1 MTTVS
6 RRTFMGASVGALAA
20 IHIPEA
26 AQAAAPACVSG
37 SLPAFM
43 PNSLTVDCA
52 SQRNFELFK
61 KNSPYLGLAGVVSMT
76 FVTGRWGTYSAGS
89 LMLFPW
95 LKPKGQALG
104 QHNWGSAF
112 PGKDDQPMPA
122 APIPNATLPL
132 DEYFC
137 WYVLGAPWTTF
148 IGFTVDVPHK
158 RLAASN
164 VWFSNIGK
172 LADGSTV
179 GVDWTSSNLNRAW
192 FGGSSWIPNSDTCH
206 GNAWRK
212 VIADGINQASVAAC

>member
-26 AQAAAPACVSG
+26 TQAAAPACVSG
-37 SLPAFM
+37 SLPEFM

-76 FVTGRWGTYSAGS
+76 FVTGRWGRYSAGS

-95 LKPKGQALG
+95 LKPKGQAVG
-104 QHNWGSAF
+104 QHNWGSVF
-112 PGKDDQPMPA
+112 SGNGNQPIA
-122 APIPNATLPL
+122 GDPIPGASLPV

-137 WYVLGAPWTTF
+137 RIVLQAPWSMF
-148 IGFTVDVPHK
+148 IGFTVDVPYK
-158 RLAASN
+158 PSETTNAWVSN
-164 VWFSNIGK
+164 VGK

-179 GVDWTSSNLNRAW
+179 GVDWTSNNLNQTW
-192 FGGSSWIPNSDTCH
+192 FGGSSWIPAGNSCH

-212 VIADGINQASVAAC
+212 LIAAGINQASVAAC